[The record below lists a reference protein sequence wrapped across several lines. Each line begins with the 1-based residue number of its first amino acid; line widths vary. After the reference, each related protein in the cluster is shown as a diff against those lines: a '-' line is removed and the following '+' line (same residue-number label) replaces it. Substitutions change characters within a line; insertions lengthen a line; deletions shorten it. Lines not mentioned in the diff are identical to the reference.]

1 MCNVLCHSIKN
12 DRVHIDRVRVME
24 CRGDSVG
31 LKGFWFIYCGFGW
44 PWGSHGRARL
54 RCEKSIKGVEW
65 FVVMTC
71 FS

>member
-31 LKGFWFIYCGFGW
+31 LKGFWFIYCGFW
-44 PWGSHGRARL
+44 VAVGRSREGEVA
-54 RCEKSIKGVEW
+54 V
-65 FVVMTC
+65 
-71 FS
+71 